1 MLTSFICPLK
11 PQLLSITLVSFKDPA
26 EATGSGENA
35 TVDEGGSKTLTC
47 PVVGNP
53 DPNIKWFKGS
63 EASGTL
69 ISVEKDFTVKDVR
82 ESVCYSCVASNSL
95 GTPVSILQ
103 CLIVGKSHLQDSSL
117 CITSSSS

>member
-1 MLTSFICPLK
+1 M
-11 PQLLSITLVSFKDPA
+11 LSIAFVSFKDPV

-35 TVDEGGSKTLTC
+35 TVDEGGSKMITC

-63 EASGTL
+63 EASGTPV
-69 ISVEKDFTVKDVR
+69 SVEQDLTVKDVK

-103 CLIVGKSHLQDSSL
+103 CLIVGKSYLQDSL
-117 CITSSSS
+117 FALHHHHRHP